1 MEEIKGKVPLKKVL
15 IVING
20 LRRGGIEIAAINFQS
35 HIDRGKYNC
44 TYFIR
49 YSDNKDEALLS
60 DILESGAEIIEK
72 PSSVNNYFKEYI
84 FFKKFLKK
92 NQFDIV
98 HSHLLF
104 YSGIVMKAAYKSGIK
119 KRIAHSHATKRNSHM
134 GRIKSILQ
142 SIYENMMRCWL
153 KKYATD
159 IVACSNEAGRFL
171 YGEKEFNRRGIVLY
185 NGINTE
191 NYNFDSQR
199 KKEARE
205 RLGISTELTV
215 GHVGSIYWIKNQE
228 FLIKV
233 FLEILKINPDS
244 VLLLI
249 GEICDGGSAQRL
261 ADSLEI
267 SEKVKFLGVRSDIP
281 DLLSA
286 MDIFIFPSLFE
297 ALPIAPIEAQAA
309 KLPCLISDSV
319 TGEIRQNENVEFLSL
334 NESVST
340 WAEKAISLSK
350 EDRLSV
356 SRDNLI
362 AMYDINKVVKKL
374 EKIYEN

>member
-1 MEEIKGKVPLKKVL
+1 MCKKKLL
-15 IVING
+15 IVINS

-35 HIDRGKYNC
+35 HLDMQKYDC

-49 YSDNKDEALLS
+49 SFDYKDEALLS
-60 DILESGAEIIEK
+60 DILESGAKVIKK
-72 PSSVNNYFKEYI
+72 PSHINNYFKEYI
-84 FFKKFLKK
+84 FLKRFVK
-92 NQFDIV
+92 ENQFDII

-119 KRIAHSHATKRNSHM
+119 KRVAHSHATKRNSHL
-134 GRIKSILQ
+134 GRIKSVLQ
-142 SIYENMMRCWL
+142 SIYENVMRGWL

-185 NGINTE
+185 NGIDTE

-249 GEICDGGSAQRL
+249 GEIWDNGNAQKFVENL
-261 ADSLEI
+261 GI
-267 SEKVKFLGVRSDIP
+267 SGKVKFLGVRSDIP

-286 MDIFIFPSLFE
+286 MDVFVFPSLFE

>member
-1 MEEIKGKVPLKKVL
+1 MEEMKNSTSPRKVL
-15 IVING
+15 IIINS
-20 LRRGGIEIAAINFQS
+20 LRRGGIEIAAVNFQS
-35 HIDRGKYNC
+35 HLDRQKYDC

-49 YSDNKDEALLS
+49 SSENKDEALLS
-60 DILESGAEIIEK
+60 DILGSDAEIFEK
-72 PSSVNNYFKEYI
+72 PLGVNNYFKEYI
-84 FFKKFLKK
+84 FFKKFFKK

-104 YSGIVMKAAYKSGIK
+104 YNGIVMRAAYKSGIK
-119 KRIAHSHATKRNSHM
+119 KRVAHSHATKRNSHL
-134 GRIKSILQ
+134 GRIKSIFQ
-142 SIYENMMRCWL
+142 SLYESMMRGWM

-159 IVACSNEAGRFL
+159 IFACSNEAGRFL

-233 FLEILKINPDS
+233 FFEILKINPDS

-249 GEICDGGSAQRL
+249 GEICDDGSAQRM
-261 ADSLEI
+261 AESLGI
-267 SEKVKFLGVRSDIP
+267 SPKVKFLGVRSDIP

-286 MDIFIFPSLFE
+286 MDVFVFPSLFE

-319 TGEIRQNENVEFLSL
+319 TGEIRQNKNVEFLSL

-340 WAEKAISLSK
+340 WAKKAISLSK

-362 AMYDINKVVKKL
+362 EVYDINKVVKKL
-374 EKIYEN
+374 ENIYES

>member
-1 MEEIKGKVPLKKVL
+1 MEEMKNSTSPRKVL
-15 IVING
+15 IIINS
-20 LRRGGIEIAAINFQS
+20 LRRGGIEIAAVNFQS
-35 HIDRGKYNC
+35 HLDRQKYDC

-49 YSDNKDEALLS
+49 SSENKDEALLS
-60 DILESGAEIIEK
+60 DILGSGAEIFEK
-72 PSSVNNYFKEYI
+72 PLGVNNYFKEYI
-84 FFKKFLKK
+84 FFKKFFKK

-104 YSGIVMKAAYKSGIK
+104 YNGIVMRAAYKSGIE

-134 GRIKSILQ
+134 GRIKSILH
-142 SIYENMMRCWL
+142 SVYENVMRCWL

-171 YGEKEFNRRGIVLY
+171 YGEKEFNKRGIVLY

-199 KKEARE
+199 KKEIRE

-233 FLEILKINPDS
+233 FFEILKTNPDS

-249 GEICDGGSAQRL
+249 GEICDDGSAQRM
-261 ADSLEI
+261 AESLGI
-267 SEKVKFLGVRSDIP
+267 SPKVKFLGVRSDIP

-286 MDIFIFPSLFE
+286 MDVFVFPSLFE

-309 KLPCLISDSV
+309 KLPCLVSDSV
-319 TGEIRQNENVEFLSL
+319 TQEIRQNKNVEFLSL

-356 SRDNLI
+356 SRDSLVEV
-362 AMYDINKVVKKL
+362 YDINKVVKKL
-374 EKIYEN
+374 ENIYES

>member
-1 MEEIKGKVPLKKVL
+1 MCEKKVL
-15 IVING
+15 VVINS

-35 HIDRGKYNC
+35 HMDRQKYKC

-49 YSDNKDEALLS
+49 SFDYKDEALLS
-60 DILESGAEIIEK
+60 EILESGAEIIEK

-104 YSGIVMKAAYKSGIK
+104 YSGIVMRAAYKSGIK
-119 KRIAHSHATKRNSHM
+119 KRVAHSHATKRNKRM
-134 GRIKSILQ
+134 GRIKSVLQ
-142 SIYENMMRCWL
+142 SIYENLMRGWL

-171 YGEKEFNRRGIVLY
+171 YGEKEFNRRGVVLY

-191 NYNFDSQR
+191 TYNFDNQR
-199 KKEARE
+199 KKDTRE

-249 GEICDGGSAQRL
+249 GEIWDGGNAQRL
-261 ADSLEI
+261 AESLGI

-286 MDIFIFPSLFE
+286 MDVFVFPSLFE

-309 KLPCLISDSV
+309 RLSCLISDSV
-319 TGEIRQNENVEFLSL
+319 TGEIRQNKNVEFLSL

-356 SRDNLI
+356 SRDSLVEV
-362 AMYDINKVVKKL
+362 YDINKVVKKL
-374 EKIYEN
+374 ENIYES

>member
-1 MEEIKGKVPLKKVL
+1 MCEKKVL
-15 IVING
+15 VVINS

-35 HIDRGKYNC
+35 HIDRQKYKC

-49 YSDNKDEALLS
+49 SFDYKDEALLS
-60 DILESGAEIIEK
+60 EILESGAEIIEK

-119 KRIAHSHATKRNSHM
+119 KRVAHSHATKRNSHL
-134 GRIKSILQ
+134 GRIKSVLQ
-142 SIYENMMRCWL
+142 SIYENLMRSWL

-185 NGINTE
+185 NGIDTE
-191 NYNFDSQR
+191 NYNFDSKR

-233 FLEILKINPDS
+233 FLEILKTNPDS

-249 GEICDGGSAQRL
+249 GEIWDDGNAQKFVENL
-261 ADSLEI
+261 GI
-267 SEKVKFLGVRSDIP
+267 SGKVKFLGVRSDIP

-286 MDIFIFPSLFE
+286 MDVFVFPSLFE

-340 WAEKAISLSK
+340 WAAKAISLSK

>member
-1 MEEIKGKVPLKKVL
+1 MCEKKVL
-15 IVING
+15 VVINS

-35 HIDRGKYNC
+35 HIDRQKYKC

-49 YSDNKDEALLS
+49 SFDYKDEALLS
-60 DILESGAEIIEK
+60 EILESGAEIIEK

-84 FFKKFLKK
+84 FFKKFFKK

-104 YSGIVMKAAYKSGIK
+104 YNGIVMRAAYKSGIK
-119 KRIAHSHATKRNSHM
+119 KRIAHSHATKRHSHL
-134 GRIKSILQ
+134 GRIKSVLH
-142 SIYENMMRCWL
+142 SVYENVMRGWL

-185 NGINTE
+185 NGIDTE
-191 NYNFDSQR
+191 NYNFDSKR

-233 FLEILKINPDS
+233 FLEILKTNPDS

-249 GEICDGGSAQRL
+249 GEIWDDGNAQKFVENL
-261 ADSLEI
+261 GI
-267 SEKVKFLGVRSDIP
+267 SGKVKFLGVRSDIP

-286 MDIFIFPSLFE
+286 MDVFVFPSLFE

-340 WAEKAISLSK
+340 WAAKAISLSK

-362 AMYDINKVVKKL
+362 AMYDINKVVNKL